1 VCNCVGMR
9 NKYTCMK
16 QLGNTLF
23 RNVSVVHSYNIN
35 VQHYMCWEYQE
46 EINWE
51 KAFIS
56 PSHIKCLRFEKYR
69 ITLLPGVCMQY
80 A

>member
-1 VCNCVGMR
+1 MFNCAGMN
-9 NKYTCMK
+9 NKYTYMN
-16 QLGNTLF
+16 LGNKLF
-23 RNVSVVHSYNIN
+23 SNVSAVHSYNIN
-35 VQHYMCWEYQE
+35 DQNYVCGEFQE

-56 PSHIKCLRFEKYR
+56 PSHIKCLRFEKYKIR
-69 ITLLPGVCMQY
+69 LLPGVCLQY